1 MTVDDR
7 FAAHAREW
15 GVKID
20 EIRTTETS
28 QLGFGTRDGRA
39 VVLKV
44 IRKEKGEEWD
54 CGNVLEAFRGEGV
67 IRPIEYTAGAV
78 LLPRLQPGYELA
90 SLCLDGKDDEA
101 TEIIASLVQQMSGAP
116 RHLAG
121 VRPVDR
127 LLPEFAQFRDGA
139 SGFIPESYVD
149 RAEELFSGL
158 CATQRA
164 VRLLHGDLHHYNVL
178 SDHAAGWV
186 VIDPWGTIGEVEFEL
201 GAALRNPIDPPHL
214 LTNRRALERRLRI
227 YEVRLTIDA
236 ARALKWAFA
245 MTVLAILWPFDEKTG
260 VDLRAPFAG
269 AARSMHDVLG

>member
-7 FAAHAREW
+7 FAAHARDW

-28 QLGFGTRDGRA
+28 QLGFGTRHGRP

-44 IRKEKGEEWD
+44 IRKENGEEWD
-54 CGNVLEAFRGEGV
+54 CGNVL
-67 IRPIEYTAGAV
+67 
-78 LLPRLQPGYELA
+78 
-90 SLCLDGKDDEA
+90 
-101 TEIIASLVQQMSGAP
+101 ASLVQQMSSAP

-139 SGFIPESYVD
+139 SGFIPKSYVD

-186 VIDPWGTIGEVEFEL
+186 VIDPWGAIGEVEFEL

-227 YEVRLTIDA
+227 YETRLTIDA
-236 ARALKWAFA
+236 ERALTWAFA

-260 VDLRAPFAG
+260 LDLRAPFAH
-269 AARSMHDVLG
+269 AARSMHELMDSP